1 MDDGL
6 HIRRI
11 VVDSRTATI
20 GTGSEFQ
27 LQLPE
32 TVNIPRNYG
41 VICTDIALTH
51 SFRTVH
57 GGTSVG
63 AKNQYVYFLER
74 VFFGAP
80 APLDQ
85 TFLNRATLTP
95 GNYTPSE
102 LATEIQTKMNAVS
115 FFGPSA
121 YTASYSTNL

>member
-11 VVDSRTATI
+11 VVDSRTATV

-41 VICTDIALTH
+41 VICTDVALTH

-57 GGTSVG
+57 GQTSVG
-63 AKNQYVYFLER
+63 AKN
-74 VFFGAP
+74 
-80 APLDQ
+80 
-85 TFLNRATLTP
+85 
-95 GNYTPSE
+95 
-102 LATEIQTKMNAVS
+102 
-115 FFGPSA
+115 
-121 YTASYSTNL
+121 